1 MGKGG
6 KYIAAR
12 KKRSGKLL
20 MTIAA
25 ILILALTGLLLFLK
39 KDGKDKQEIPEP
51 TIQTTAPKQ
60 MHGMHLSGKTVL
72 SISF

>member
-25 ILILALTGLLLFLK
+25 IQQSRAG
-39 KDGKDKQEIPEP
+39 
-51 TIQTTAPKQ
+51 
-60 MHGMHLSGKTVL
+60 SGV
-72 SISF
+72 SV